1 MQFEEVIFK
10 ETAVEMLRGVKL
22 FWFSSRELW
31 GRVLLRRKTSG
42 GEGDYESALCAIRTV
57 TKGLLRLV
65 DSFGMV
71 IPAGIDSSRV
81 NQAFSCFVL
90 ISLFFGVHI

>member
-22 FWFSSRELW
+22 FRFSFRELW
-31 GRVLLRRKTSG
+31 GQLRLRRKTSG
-42 GEGDYESALCAIRTV
+42 REGVYESALCAVRTV
-57 TKGLLRLV
+57 TKGLLRCV

-71 IPAGIDSSRV
+71 IPAGTDS
-81 NQAFSCFVL
+81 A
-90 ISLFFGVHI
+90 